1 MAKKATKSGEVK
13 LTPMMRQY
21 LEAKE
26 GLSDDTILLFRL
38 GDFYEIFFEDATR
51 GSEVMGISLT
61 KRNTIPMAGIPYH
74 ALDNYLPRI
83 LEGGFKVAIAEQVE
97 DPATTKGIVKRE
109 VTRIITPG
117 TVTEDNILKSS
128 KSNFIASV
136 YAGKKKW
143 GLACLDLSTGDFR
156 VSEYAAINALEA
168 ELHRAHPSEIV
179 LSISATENDLEF
191 TLPDSA
197 SITPFDDWHFDTEI
211 CEQALLKHF
220 EVNTLEGFGCRNMS
234 EAVTA
239 GGALLDYV
247 QVNLR
252 RKIDHISSISTP
264 KDENCMIVDR
274 VSQRTLEL
282 VEPIFRDSKNSTL
295 ISVMDECVTPMG
307 SRLLREWLLRPLTN
321 IDRITQRQDTLSAFT
336 SDQMLLQELRESL
349 RTVRDIERIITRL
362 NLGTANAREL
372 QTLAYAL
379 NSIPDIQ
386 SIISYV
392 DSELLRNLKVK
403 LISFPELTQVLIGAL
418 VEEPP
423 ITLKDGGI
431 IADGYNEQLD
441 HFRKGSREGKV
452 WLARFEAEEK
462 ERTGIKKLKIGYN
475 RVFGYFIELSK
486 INALQAPDTY
496 IRKQTLANAER
507 YITPE
512 LKEIEDSVLGAE
524 EKSKALEYEI
534 FQELRQ
540 KVVALTRDIQSS
552 ARALAEL
559 DTLSN
564 LSHIALKRSY
574 TRPTIVEEKQ
584 IHIQDG
590 RHPVVDVAL
599 GSDKFVP
606 NDTEMNDLTATMNLV
621 TGPNMAGKSTYI
633 RQVALLTIM
642 SQMGSFIPASSATIG
657 IIDSVYTRI
666 GAADDL
672 SRGQST
678 FMVEMVETANILNN
692 AGPRSLVILDEIG
705 RGTST
710 YDGLSLAWAI
720 AEHLHETGSLTLF
733 ATHYHELTR
742 LSGSLPRV
750 KNWSVAV
757 REWND
762 KIIFLHKIQAGA
774 ADRSYGIY
782 VARLAGIPKS
792 VISRSSSILSDLE
805 NITGTTY
812 IKNKKTRSKSNESKE
827 SDSPGL
833 FDWQNN

>member
-1 MAKKATKSGEVK
+1 MAKTAKSVGEVK

-21 LEAKE
+21 IAAKE

-38 GDFYEIFFEDATR
+38 GDFYEIFFDDATR
-51 GSEVMGISLT
+51 GAAIMGITLT

-83 LEGGFKVAIAEQVE
+83 LEGGLKVAIAEQVE
-97 DPATTKGIVKRE
+97 DPATTKGIVRRE

-128 KSNFIASV
+128 KSNFIAAV
-136 YAGKKKW
+136 HIGKKKW

-156 VSEYAAINALEA
+156 ISEFSAINALEA
-168 ELHRAHPSEIV
+168 ELHRANPSEIL
-179 LSISATENDLEF
+179 LSTQTLENDLEF
-191 TLPDSA
+191 TVPDRG
-197 SITPFDDWHFDTEI
+197 SITPFDDWHFDTEM
-211 CEQALLKHF
+211 CEEALLKHF
-220 EVNTLEGFGCRNMS
+220 EVSTLEGFGCRNMP

-239 GGALLDYV
+239 GGAMLDYV

-252 RKIDHISSISTP
+252 RKIDHITSLSTQ
-264 KDENCMIVDR
+264 KDNNCMVVDR

-307 SRLLREWLLRPLTN
+307 SRLLREWLLRPLTD
-321 IDRITQRQDTLSAFT
+321 IPKITQRQDTLSAFC

-349 RTVRDIERIITRL
+349 RSVRDIERIITRL

-392 DSELLRNLKVK
+392 DSELLRNLKVR
-403 LISFPELTQVLIGAL
+403 LLSFPELTQLLLGAL

-423 ITLKDGGI
+423 ITLKDGGM
-431 IADGYNEQLD
+431 IADGFNEQLD
-441 HFRKGSREGKV
+441 HFRKGSREGKA

-524 EKSKALEYEI
+524 EKSKALEYEL

-540 KVVALTRDIQSS
+540 KVVTSTREIQES

-574 TRPTIVEEKQ
+574 TRPTICEEKQ

-642 SQMGSFIPASSATIG
+642 AQMGSFIPASAATIG

-812 IKNKKTRSKSNESKE
+812 IKSKKSPSRQNDTSQN
-827 SDSPGL
+827 DSPGL